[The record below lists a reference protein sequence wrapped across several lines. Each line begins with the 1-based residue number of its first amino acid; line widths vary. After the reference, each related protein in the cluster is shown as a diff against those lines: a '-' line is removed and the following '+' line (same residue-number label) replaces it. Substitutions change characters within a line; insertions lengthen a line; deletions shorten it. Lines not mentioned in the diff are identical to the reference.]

1 MIPTLLGRIETR
13 IFALGLIGSIA
24 QLIFSRV
31 LPKTADVSLGT
42 LYKITFAILI
52 TTIVLGVVWEFIYHA
67 LMQFR
72 WEKDWPTLFGFITV
86 ANEGAVV
93 WLVIKANWVPGVPKE
108 LAFSTFVVDFLI
120 VWMLTFLFVNGPM
133 RVPFVRWRHNG
144 GRLMSRLPAR

>member
-24 QLIFSRV
+24 QLIFSPF
-31 LPKTADVSLGT
+31 LPNTNGAPLGT

-52 TTIVLGVVWEFIYHA
+52 ATIVLGIVWEFIYHA

-72 WEKDWPTLFGFITV
+72 WEKDWPTLFGFVTII
-86 ANEGAVV
+86 NEGAVV
-93 WLVIKANWVPGVPKE
+93 WAVIKANLVPGVPKQ
-108 LAFSTFVVDFLI
+108 LPFSTFAVDFVI

-133 RVPFVRWRHNG
+133 RVPFVFWRHRG
-144 GRLMSRLPAR
+144 GRLI